1 MRRVVAALLLIASAT
16 APAKAQI
23 FSWVNLDRLNSKL
36 HGRVVDFTHNH
47 GADRRIWSPI
57 LGRSRDLYVYL
68 PPGYDSS
75 VAYPLILFLHGAVI
89 DEHYLLRPFGLKELD
104 RMMSA
109 GEVPPAIIA
118 APDGTYDGRNRI
130 AAPHSLWVN
139 GLGGRFEDH
148 VVDEIV
154 PFLMRTYSIRPER
167 NAHSLLAISAGG
179 YGAMAIALRHR
190 DLFGVV
196 AAIGGPLNMRYDNAA
211 GRYGD
216 DFDPAT
222 YRERTEYDRDMIIAH
237 YYGGLRRRR
246 VRTFLEP
253 VYGPGPDMIAKVA
266 RDNPTDLLKSTG
278 LQPGELAIYVNYA
291 GRDNYNFDAQ
301 DTSFAWLAALRGTA
315 VDLVE
320 DPTGRHNL
328 LYLER
333 AEPPTFL
340 WLGHHI
346 LPPVRR

>member
-68 PPGYDSS
+68 PPGYDPS

-154 PFLMRTYSIRPER
+154 PFLMRT
-167 NAHSLLAISAGG
+167 
-179 YGAMAIALRHR
+179 
-190 DLFGVV
+190 
-196 AAIGGPLNMRYDNAA
+196 
-211 GRYGD
+211 
-216 DFDPAT
+216 
-222 YRERTEYDRDMIIAH
+222 
-237 YYGGLRRRR
+237 
-246 VRTFLEP
+246 
-253 VYGPGPDMIAKVA
+253 
-266 RDNPTDLLKSTG
+266 
-278 LQPGELAIYVNYA
+278 
-291 GRDNYNFDAQ
+291 
-301 DTSFAWLAALRGTA
+301 
-315 VDLVE
+315 
-320 DPTGRHNL
+320 
-328 LYLER
+328 
-333 AEPPTFL
+333 
-340 WLGHHI
+340 
-346 LPPVRR
+346 